1 MAACLAHCSASEP
14 NERIPVGLFFF
25 YYFKNI
31 SAVGLEESL
40 ILEALLHG
48 VFHSSG
54 WSFPHKVNKIN
65 K

>member
-40 ILEALLHG
+40 IDPAVLKRKYLTIVCGYPENSRS
-48 VFHSSG
+48 V
-54 WSFPHKVNKIN
+54 
-65 K
+65 